1 MFIIFGCVF
10 EMPLVT
16 IILSKMGIANPCL
29 LYTSRCV

>member
-16 IILSKMGIANPCL
+16 IILAKMGIANPEIMK
-29 LYTSRCV
+29 RCV